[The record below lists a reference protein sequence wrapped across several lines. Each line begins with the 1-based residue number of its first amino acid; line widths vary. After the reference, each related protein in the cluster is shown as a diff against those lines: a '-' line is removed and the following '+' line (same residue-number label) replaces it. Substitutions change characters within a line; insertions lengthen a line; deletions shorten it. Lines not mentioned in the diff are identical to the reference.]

1 MQVLVEG
8 DETKNRVCVVYVW
21 FLAFLYIY
29 ICVFIQHVLGQKNQ
43 LKVVKVR
50 NWHDH

>member
-29 ICVFIQHVLGQKNQ
+29 MCVYSTCVGTKESVESGEGPQ
-43 LKVVKVR
+43 LA
-50 NWHDH
+50 

>member
-1 MQVLVEG
+1 MQVEG
-8 DETKNRVCVVYVW
+8 DETKNRVCVCVL
-21 FLAFLYIY
+21 FMCGSRPFF

-43 LKVVKVR
+43 LKVR